1 MITKEPSPLPAKTRV
16 TFELPASV
24 WAGQVHVVGDFN
36 GWSQSR
42 TPMRQT
48 GADGAWR
55 VTLDL
60 DEGGVYEFRYLM
72 DDGTWHT
79 DSGADGF
86 VTNEYGTDN
95 AVVRT

>member
-1 MITKEPSPLPAKTRV
+1 MINKEPSPRSGKVRV

-24 WAGQVHVVGDFN
+24 WAGQVHLVGDFN
-36 GWSQSR
+36 QWDQHR

-48 GADGAWR
+48 GPDGAWR

-60 DEGGVYEFRYLM
+60 EAGNEYEFRYLI
-72 DDGTWHT
+72 DDETWHT
-79 DSGADGF
+79 DAGADGF
-86 VTNEYGTDN
+86 VTNDYGTDN